1 MTENQIKNY
10 IKKEFKKIPDS
21 KLLGIIYFGS
31 RVKFTPEELKEIS
44 KNSDYDIGIIYDG
57 EVPDFESP
65 EDWDLFLWSK
75 EKWLKGFA
83 LQVELARYAKILYD
97 PEKIIHK
104 QFKMIQEK
112 ILPHWLGYL
121 KNF

>member
-10 IKKEFKKIPDS
+10 IQEEFKSQDNS
-21 KLLGIIYFGS
+21 KLLGIVFFGS
-31 RVKFTPEELKEIS
+31 RVKFSEEELKNS
-44 KNSDYDIGIIYDG
+44 LNSDYDIGIIYDG
-57 EVPDFESP
+57 EIPDFNTP

-97 PEKIIHK
+97 PEGIIQK
-104 QFKMIQEK
+104 QFQFIQEK
-112 ILPHWLGYL
+112 ILPFWLGYI